1 MSRMLLRKT
10 LRLTAVAG
18 CIVLANFWP
27 PCSYLM
33 LPNYHEIRRRDAVVR
48 VDPDLQYFGAI

>member
-1 MSRMLLRKT
+1 MLLRKV
-10 LRLTAVAG
+10 LRLATVAG
-18 CIVLANFWP
+18 CILLANFWP

-33 LPNYHEIRRRDAVVR
+33 LPQYHEIRRGDTVVR

>member
-1 MSRMLLRKT
+1 M
-10 LRLTAVAG
+10 AG

-33 LPNYHEIRRRDAVVR
+33 LPYYHEIRRREAVVR
-48 VDPDLQYFGAI
+48 VDSDLHYFGAI

>member
-1 MSRMLLRKT
+1 MLLRKT